1 MTPEFLTVGHVAWDQ
16 TAQGPMLGGT
26 AAYASITAL
35 RLGLRPALVTSHS
48 TDLDPALVLPGVR
61 VHSVPSVLTTSFRNT
76 YVDGARTQLL
86 MAVAETLTET
96 DLPDEFLA
104 APLVLLGPLAGEVTV
119 GLARAFPRSEVMAC
133 LQGWLRVR
141 GQTDLVLLADW
152 EGTEVLPVVS
162 AAVVSAED
170 VPALTSVDR
179 WKTMVPVLAVT
190 EGRAGARVHRQD
202 EWHRVDS
209 YTAQEVDPTGAG
221 DVFAA
226 AYLVRYGET
235 SDPLE
240 SAKFAACAASFCV
253 EAHGTAGIPSRQQVE
268 ERLAADGR

>member
-16 TAQGPMLGGT
+16 TARGPTLGGT

-35 RLGLRPALVTSHS
+35 RMGLHPALVTSHS

-61 VHSVPSVLTTSFRNT
+61 VHSVPSVQTTSFRNT
-76 YVDGARTQLL
+76 YVDGSRTQLL
-86 MAVAETLTET
+86 TAVAEPLTEA

-104 APLVLLGPLAGEVTV
+104 APLVLLGPLTGEVTA
-119 GLARAFPRSEVMAC
+119 GLARAFPRSEVLAC

-141 GQTDLVLLADW
+141 GQKDLVLLADW
-152 EGTEVLPVVS
+152 EGAEVLPSVS
-162 AAVVSAED
+162 AAMVSAED
-170 VPALTSVDR
+170 VPDPTAVDR

-190 EGRAGARVHRQD
+190 EGSAGARVHHQGS
-202 EWHRVDS
+202 WHRVDP
-209 YTAQEVDPTGAG
+209 YAAQEVDPTGAG

-240 SAKFAACAASFCV
+240 SANFAACASSFCV
-253 EAHGTAGIPSRQQVE
+253 EAHGTAGIPSRKQVE
-268 ERLAADGR
+268 ERLAAAGR